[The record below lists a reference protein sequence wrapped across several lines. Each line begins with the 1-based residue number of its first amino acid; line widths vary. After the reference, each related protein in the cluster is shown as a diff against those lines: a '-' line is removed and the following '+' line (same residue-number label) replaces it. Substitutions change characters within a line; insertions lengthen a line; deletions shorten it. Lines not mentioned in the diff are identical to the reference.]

1 MTAASLA
8 PWFNT
13 LRQGTRE
20 DVLSQLAKDPSLAT
34 AAEPG
39 GMPAIFLAA
48 MRGDVEIVRKL
59 LDLGAEADRGFTT
72 LGVEDFPVTFAGS
85 AAVAALLLERGAKL
99 EHATLALPIRNAA
112 KRGRALVDFLLTRGV
127 KPTVQNLLGA
137 VETGDEA
144 LVRDLTRAASQ
155 DVRDDALAQVCDSGD
170 ITLAGV
176 LLDAG
181 ASLDTGEPLV
191 RAASADHTEMV
202 TWLLSRGADPNRPIA
217 QYGDVPL
224 VAAAFEGAEA
234 AAFLLLDAGADPART
249 NAHGQSAID
258 GAKESGAEQLLA
270 RLLKKRG

>member
-85 AAVAALLLERGAKL
+85 AAVAALLLERGAML

-112 KRGRALVDFLLTRGV
+112 
-127 KPTVQNLLGA
+127 
-137 VETGDEA
+137 
-144 LVRDLTRAASQ
+144 
-155 DVRDDALAQVCDSGD
+155 
-170 ITLAGV
+170 
-176 LLDAG
+176 
-181 ASLDTGEPLV
+181 
-191 RAASADHTEMV
+191 
-202 TWLLSRGADPNRPIA
+202 
-217 QYGDVPL
+217 
-224 VAAAFEGAEA
+224 
-234 AAFLLLDAGADPART
+234 
-249 NAHGQSAID
+249 
-258 GAKESGAEQLLA
+258 
-270 RLLKKRG
+270 